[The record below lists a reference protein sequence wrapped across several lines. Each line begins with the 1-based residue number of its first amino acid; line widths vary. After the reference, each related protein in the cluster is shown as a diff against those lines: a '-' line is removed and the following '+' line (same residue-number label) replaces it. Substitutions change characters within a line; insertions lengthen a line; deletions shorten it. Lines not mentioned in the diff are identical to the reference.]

1 MDKKCTRHHWCA
13 LRKFCKSGEIDVPLP
28 DLNSLLF
35 ALVLVV
41 LIRALALVLSLGLWA
56 LTGEMSGAPTIE
68 ATISITWTGGLWTI
82 WPWAS

>member
-1 MDKKCTRHHWCA
+1 MDRKCTRHHWCA
-13 LRKFCKSGEIDVPLP
+13 LGKFCKSGEIDAPLP
-28 DLNSLLF
+28 DLNSLSS

-41 LIRALALVLSLGLWA
+41 LIRALALVLSLGLRA

-68 ATISITWTGGLWTI
+68 ATISLTWTGGLWSI